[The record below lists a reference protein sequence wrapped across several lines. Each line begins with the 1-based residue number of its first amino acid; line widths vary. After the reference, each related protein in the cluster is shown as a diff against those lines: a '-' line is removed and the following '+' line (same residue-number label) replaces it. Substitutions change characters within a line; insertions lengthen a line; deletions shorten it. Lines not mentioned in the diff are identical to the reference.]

1 MSTQTSRTVK
11 NLWREHLRNAPPKW
25 KRPSLRAFARSCPEP
40 QAALWLA
47 RKADR

>member
-11 NLWREHLRNAPPKW
+11 RLYREYLRSAPKAWRRL
-25 KRPSLRAFARSCPEP
+25 SLRAFARSCPEP